1 LRFRFKQLEGK
12 EFKYPKLVK
21 NPKPERPHRYFNND
35 ELAYI
40 FKLAEERL
48 DIDVLVHV
56 LYDMGAR
63 IQDVIGLTAGSLQ
76 ASLGKGMDLQ
86 PKKAPQRRLTFLS
99 DDTLDKIDRLAGG
112 DKDHIVFQS
121 SEDALGHALSLF
133 YKTRGVK
140 VTSHDFRKTRATN
153 LYRYEHW
160 TIL

>member
-86 PKKAPQRRLTFLS
+86 PKKAPQRR
-99 DDTLDKIDRLAGG
+99 DRLAGG